1 MIFDQI
7 QPVFDINWTFFDITG
22 PEIEFGIKIGHGFQI
37 VTTILKDFSNNFG
50 SKKSTKSRFKSNLE

>member
-22 PEIEFGIKIGHGFQI
+22 PEIEFGIKIGHD
-37 VTTILKDFSNNFG
+37 DFEG
-50 SKKSTKSRFKSNLE
+50 Y